1 VTVVRRPARDD
12 RGSVLVLGLGVVVV
26 ALIAVGMAVDASRL
40 FLARRSVASL
50 ADGAALRG
58 AHDLDLTTLYASG
71 AADTLPLSARQVE
84 RDVAAYVSAQSAAN
98 GLQGVRVVRVLVRDG
113 SVEVTLALTERV
125 PLLGT
130 VLGHP
135 DGVLVAA
142 TARAR
147 SAVVR

>member
-1 VTVVRRPARDD
+1 MTVARRAPRDD
-12 RGSVLVLGLGVVVV
+12 CGSVLVLGLGVVVV
-26 ALIAVGMAVDASRL
+26 ALIAVGMAVDSSRL

-58 AHDLDLTTLYASG
+58 AHDLDLTALYASG

-84 RDVAAYVSAQSAAN
+84 RDVAEYVSAQSAAN
-98 GLQGVRVVRVLVRDG
+98 GLQGVRVVTVLVRDG
-113 SVEVTLALTERV
+113 SVEVSLALTERV

-130 VLGHP
+130 MLGHP
-135 DGVLVAA
+135 DGVLVTA